1 MELQLVDWLERRR
14 VDSSSSVARLV
25 ASGNR
30 FPRIR
35 LTLPF
40 CTGPAAIGHCQETL
54 RPINV
59 GFDLANEL
67 ESVDFG
73 RIGFKQEPAGD
84 GGGKSLMQNIHRL
97 RFIAPQFTPE
107 SGVNQLNAGE
117 LGHWLSHKKYKK

>member
-1 MELQLVDWLERRR
+1 M
-14 VDSSSSVARLV
+14 
-25 ASGNR
+25 SG
-30 FPRIR
+30 
-35 LTLPF
+35 LT
-40 CTGPAAIGHCQETL
+40 AIGRSQETV

-73 RIGFKQEPAGD
+73 RVGFKQEPAGN
-84 GGGKSLMQNIHRL
+84 GVGESLMQNIRRL

-117 LGHWLSHKKYKK
+117 LGTLA